1 MARKVL
7 EQEWKMLETAAAVE
21 SFLLCHVHLEGR
33 LYFG

>member
-1 MARKVL
+1 
-7 EQEWKMLETAAAVE
+7 MLETAAAVE